1 LTSFRTSEAL
11 RNLKIDH
18 LEQLLLQN
26 SH

>member
-1 LTSFRTSEAL
+1 MTSFRTSEAL